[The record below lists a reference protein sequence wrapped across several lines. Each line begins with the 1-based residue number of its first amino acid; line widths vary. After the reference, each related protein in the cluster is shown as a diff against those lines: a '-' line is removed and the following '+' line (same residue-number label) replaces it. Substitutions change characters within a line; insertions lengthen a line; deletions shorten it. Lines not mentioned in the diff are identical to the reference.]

1 MKGLL
6 IKDIQLLL
14 QQKFFIVAIIVLSAM
29 IALTSEEGPEFV
41 CGYITLLFTLQ
52 AVSTVA
58 YDEMDNSYLY
68 LFTLPISR
76 KIYVVEKYLFS
87 MCASLCACAIS
98 VILVLVTKANMV
110 ISREVLIIAGSTF
123 LISLV
128 MIGMT
133 LPANMKYGAE
143 KGRIAIFVFVA
154 MVAVVFVFLEKGQE
168 YLGIDM
174 ETLLENMSST
184 AFGLCAGMFII
195 MLFVISFFC
204 SMKIMEKK
212 QF

>member
-6 IKDIQLLL
+6 IKDIQLIL

-29 IALTSEEGPEFV
+29 IAQTSEEGSAFV

-52 AVSTVA
+52 AVSTVS

-76 KIYVVEKYLFS
+76 KLYVVEKYLFS
-87 MCASLCACAIS
+87 TCASLCACAIS
-98 VILVLVTKANMV
+98 VIVVLVIQADFVLSK
-110 ISREVLIIAGSTF
+110 ELLIIAGSTF

-133 LPANMKYGAE
+133 LPTNMKYGAE
-143 KGRIAIFVFVA
+143 KGRIAIIVFAA
-154 MVAVVFVFLEKGQE
+154 MFALILVFFEKGQV
-168 YLGIDM
+168 YLQIDM
-174 ETLLENMSST
+174 NALLENMSSAT
-184 AFGLCAGMFII
+184 FGVCAGMTII
-195 MLFVISFFC
+195 VLFFISFLI
-204 SMKIMEKK
+204 SMRVMEKK